1 MAYDYVQPKRLQNLQ
16 RMRLY
21 SNQTKDKSLVGD
33 TTLFAVFNTVLSNL
47 YNDKLGVEFAPGHP
61 DDTYK
66 IEALR
71 PIWKYDSY
79 KFNKEQFDYDYD
91 WYTAFWGAG
100 FLDVT
105 TWDTKRKLMLPSVID
120 NATFLIDPDCTLIN
134 GDARGFGKARF
145 WGREISKTKSD
156 MRDEKNYEGFEKLSA
171 GQDYSSLIY
180 QDQQYRRSAQN
191 LAQEAKPVDY
201 VNENIPLIEWWTTVD
216 GERWLFTVDTQFKNI
231 VRSQK
236 WWHKDWPLCHR
247 KLFPIP
253 GDPFGVSI
261 PDLIEDKQRARS
273 VLTNLG
279 LMHAKSDLYP
289 MHIYDR
295 NAISP
300 TSDLSFGFNKWIP
313 VDGNPSEAVK
323 MLDKQPI
330 GQIVSYI
337 MDVIDQAAQKATAA
351 TSMQQGVQAEKPR
364 SANEVV
370 RTFNASDE
378 RLTTS
383 ARVFGWSERELVT
396 WWLRNYNKYF
406 TAAHEKFVRIDG
418 PFGPKF
424 KKVKGDNFQF
434 EDDPDI
440 YIDSK
445 TVSEARNQ
453 ERQQQLVAFG
463 NLTQQDQSLNRR
475 YFNKKAAK
483 IVGGFEADEVD
494 RLYPPTA
501 DELKAQGENDQLN
514 DNKVPKIDIHD
525 DHYIHLQIH
534 ANADDTH
541 ASIVHIE
548 AHKKA
553 IMILRQ
559 MQLAQQGTN
568 SQPGAQPT
576 TVQTTPNQQGQGS
589 APAAQSAPTQS
600 VQQ

>member
-1 MAYDYVQPKRLQNLQ
+1 
-16 RMRLY
+16 
-21 SNQTKDKSLVGD
+21 
-33 TTLFAVFNTVLSNL
+33 
-47 YNDKLGVEFAPGHP
+47 
-61 DDTYK
+61 
-66 IEALR
+66 
-71 PIWKYDSY
+71 
-79 KFNKEQFDYDYD
+79 
-91 WYTAFWGAG
+91 
-100 FLDVT
+100 
-105 TWDTKRKLMLPSVID
+105 
-120 NATFLIDPDCTLIN
+120 
-134 GDARGFGKARF
+134 
-145 WGREISKTKSD
+145 
-156 MRDEKNYEGFEKLSA
+156 
-171 GQDYSSLIY
+171 
-180 QDQQYRRSAQN
+180 
-191 LAQEAKPVDY
+191 
-201 VNENIPLIEWWTTVD
+201 
-216 GERWLFTVDTQFKNI
+216 
-231 VRSQK
+231 
-236 WWHKDWPLCHR
+236 
-247 KLFPIP
+247 
-253 GDPFGVSI
+253 
-261 PDLIEDKQRARS
+261 
-273 VLTNLG
+273 
-279 LMHAKSDLYP
+279 MHAKSDLYP